1 MYIIIK
7 IEINI
12 NNIFIN
18 ILRMNLNND
27 ISDDDNSNDLLEFED
42 FEIEICENNEINI
55 VDDSNYKYTGMSLF
69 SGMGG
74 DSLGMKQAGINVLA
88 YSEYIPIIQQTHNIN
103 FPNCKLLGKDVKSDI
118 SKISDEEFLEYKDKI
133 DFLFAGFPCQS
144 FSTGGKRKINDPRNT
159 MFREFVRVARLTN
172 AKVIIGENVKG
183 LLTKK
188 TENDE
193 LYIDIIINEFNQ
205 LGYNVITQV
214 FKCEKYGIPQ
224 KRERLIIL
232 GIKQEYVDDGTFKL
246 EFPSEL
252 KSKQIGLENI
262 INFSMEGC
270 LRMYEEDFDFNEMPE
285 KCILTNIY
293 NEEDEN
299 NYHPYLK
306 SKRDMIDKSY
316 GGKEYNTLFSFGKRG
331 SPIHCEIIDI
341 RKPCKTII
349 CTYEHQ
355 PRLFVPIK
363 NKNGTYVRM
372 LMDDEL
378 KQIQSFPKDYI
389 ICGNQKQKIIQIGN
403 AVPPLLIKQ
412 IVEKIIN

>member
-1 MYIIIK
+1 
-7 IEINI
+7 
-12 NNIFIN
+12 
-18 ILRMNLNND
+18 MNLNDED
-27 ISDDDNSNDLLEFED
+27 ISDNEDEMNMDFED
-42 FEIEICENNEINI
+42 FEIEICKNNEITL
-55 VDDSNYKYTGMSLF
+55 DDLNYKYTGMSLF

-74 DSLGMKQAGINVLA
+74 DSLGMKKAGINVLA
-88 YSEYIPIIQQTHNIN
+88 YSEYIPIIQQTHNLN
-103 FPNCKLLGKDVKSDI
+103 FPKCELLGKNVKSNI
-118 SKISDEEFLEYKDKI
+118 SKISDEEFLEYRDKI

-159 MFREFVRVARLTN
+159 MFIEFIRVARLTN
-172 AKVIIGENVKG
+172 AKVVIGENVKG

-193 LYIDIIINEFNQ
+193 LYIDIIVNEFTQ

-232 GIKQEYVDDGTFKL
+232 GIKQEYIDNRTFKL
-246 EFPSEL
+246 EFPCEL
-252 KSKQIGLENI
+252 KSKPTGLDNI
-262 INFSMEGC
+262 IEFSMNGC
-270 LRMYEEDFDFNEMPE
+270 LRVREEDFDFNEIPE
-285 KCILTNIY
+285 NCILTDLN

-299 NYHPYLK
+299 NYHLYLK
-306 SKRDMIDKSY
+306 SKRDTIDKSY
-316 GGKEYNTLFSFGKRG
+316 GEKEYDTLFSFSKRG
-331 SPIHCEIIDI
+331 SPIHCEIVDI

-363 NKNGTYVRM
+363 NKNGTYLRM
-372 LMDDEL
+372 FSCDEL

-389 ICGNQKQKIIQIGN
+389 ICGNEKQKIIQIGN

-412 IVEKIIN
+412 IIEKIIN

>member
-1 MYIIIK
+1 
-7 IEINI
+7 
-12 NNIFIN
+12 
-18 ILRMNLNND
+18 MNLNDDSSDND
-27 ISDDDNSNDLLEFED
+27 ENNLLEFED
-42 FEIEICENNEINI
+42 FEIEICENDETNI
-55 VDDSNYKYTGMSLF
+55 DDSNYKYTGMSLF

-88 YSEYIPIIQQTHNIN
+88 DSEYIPIIQQTHNIN
-103 FPNCKLLGKDVKSDI
+103 FPNCKLLGKDVKSNI
-118 SKISDEEFLEYKDKI
+118 SKIPDKEFLEYRDKI

-188 TENDE
+188 TENNE
-193 LYIDIIINEFNQ
+193 LYIDIIVNEFNQ

-232 GIKQEYVDDGTFKL
+232 GIKQEYLNNSTFKL
-246 EFPSEL
+246 EFPSKL

-262 INFSMEGC
+262 IKFSMEGC
-270 LRMYEEDFDFNEMPE
+270 LRMYEEDFDFNEIPE
-285 KCILTNIY
+285 KCILTDMN

-299 NYHPYLK
+299 NYHTYLK

-316 GGKEYNTLFSFGKRG
+316 GGKEYDTLFSFGKRG
-331 SPIHCEIIDI
+331 SAIHCEIIDI

-349 CTYEHQ
+349 CSYEHQ

-412 IVEKIIN
+412 IIEKIIN

>member
-1 MYIIIK
+1 MNSTNEEII
-7 IEINI
+7 ETNY
-12 NNIFIN
+12 
-18 ILRMNLNND
+18 D
-27 ISDDDNSNDLLEFED
+27 ET
-42 FEIEICENNEINI
+42 ICDETICDETNYDETICDKTI
-55 VDDSNYKYTGMSLF
+55 CDETICDKQNYKYTGMSLF

-74 DSLGMKQAGINVLA
+74 DSLGMKQAGINVIA
-88 YSEYIPIIQQTHNIN
+88 YSEYTPIIQQTHDIN

-118 SKISDEEFLEYKDKI
+118 LKISDDEFLQYRDHI

-144 FSTGGKRKINDPRNT
+144 FSTGGKRKVNDPRNT

-188 TENDE
+188 TENNE
-193 LYIDIIINEFNQ
+193 LYVDIIIEEFEN

-214 FKCEKYGIPQ
+214 FKCENYEIPQ

-232 GIKQEYVDDGTFKL
+232 GIKREYIESGEFKL
-246 EFPSEL
+246 EFPSEF
-252 KSKQIGLENI
+252 KKKKMGLENI
-262 INFSMEGC
+262 IKFSMEGS
-270 LRMYEEDFDFNEMPE
+270 LRIYEEDFDFNDMPE
-285 KCILTNIY
+285 NCILTDMN

-306 SKRDMIDKSY
+306 SKRDTIDKSY
-316 GGKEYNTLFSFGKRG
+316 GGKEYETLFSFSKRG

-363 NKNGTYVRM
+363 NKNGNYLRM
-372 LMDDEL
+372 MSCNEL
-378 KQIQSFPKDYI
+378 KQIQSFPENYK
-389 ICGNQKQKIIQIGN
+389 ICGNQKQQIIQIGN

-412 IVEKIIN
+412 IIEKIIN

>member
-1 MYIIIK
+1 
-7 IEINI
+7 
-12 NNIFIN
+12 
-18 ILRMNLNND
+18 MNLNDNYV
-27 ISDDDNSNDLLEFED
+27 SDDENELVFDDI
-42 FEIEICENNEINI
+42 EIEMSENNNVTDDV
-55 VDDSNYKYTGMSLF
+55 VDDTNYKYTGISLF

-88 YSEYIPIIQQTHNIN
+88 YSEYVSIIQQTHNLN
-103 FPNCKLLGKDVKSDI
+103 FPNCKLLGEDVKSDI
-118 SKISDEEFLEYKDKI
+118 SKISDEEFLQYRDKI

-144 FSTGGKRKINDPRNT
+144 FSTGGKRKMNDPRNT
-159 MFREFVRVARLTN
+159 MFIEFVRVARLTN

-193 LYIDIIINEFNQ
+193 LYIDIIIDEFSQ
-205 LGYNVITQV
+205 LGYDVITQV

-232 GIKQEYVDDGTFKL
+232 GIKREYIDNGTFKL

-262 INFSMEGC
+262 IKFSMEGC
-270 LRMYEEDFDFNEMPE
+270 LRLYEEDFDFNEIPE
-285 KCILTNIY
+285 NCILTDIN
-293 NEEDEN
+293 NDEDEN

-306 SKRDMIDKSY
+306 SKRDTIDKSY
-316 GGKEYNTLFSFGKRG
+316 GGKEYETLFSFSKRG

-363 NKNGTYVRM
+363 NKNGTFLRM
-372 LMDDEL
+372 LTPDEL
-378 KQIQSFPKDYI
+378 KQIQSFPKNYA

-403 AVPPLLIKQ
+403 AVPPSLIRQ
-412 IVEKIIN
+412 IIEKIVN

>member
-1 MYIIIK
+1 M
-7 IEINI
+7 NS
-12 NNIFIN
+12 NN
-18 ILRMNLNND
+18 
-27 ISDDDNSNDLLEFED
+27 SDDEIENNLSEFEEFEEFED
-42 FEIEICENNEINI
+42 VEIEICKNDESITDTDN
-55 VDDSNYKYTGMSLF
+55 SNYRYIGMSLF

-88 YSEYIPIIQQTHNIN
+88 YSEYVPIIQQTHNIN
-103 FPNCKLLGKDVKSDI
+103 FPNCKLLGKDVKSNI
-118 SKISDEEFLEYKDKI
+118 LKIPDEEFLEYRDKI

-159 MFREFVRVARLTN
+159 MFIEFVRAARLTN

-188 TENDE
+188 TENNE
-193 LYIDIIINEFNQ
+193 SYMDIIINEFSQ
-205 LGYNVITQV
+205 LGYNVIIKV

-232 GIKQEYVDDGTFKL
+232 GIKQEYIDNGTFKL
-246 EFPSEL
+246 EFPHEV
-252 KSKQIGLENI
+252 KSKQVGLENI
-262 INFSMEGC
+262 IEFSMEGC
-270 LRMYEEDFDFNEMPE
+270 LRVYDEDFDFNEIPK
-285 KCILTNIY
+285 KCVLTDMN

-316 GGKEYNTLFSFGKRG
+316 GLKEYDTLFSFSKRG

-363 NKNGTYVRM
+363 NKNGTYLRM
-372 LMDDEL
+372 FTCDEL

-389 ICGNQKQKIIQIGN
+389 ICGNQKQQIIQIGN

-412 IVEKIIN
+412 IIEKIIN